1 MKSIVKFMIIL
12 LFVPLLAQS
21 EVTINVD
28 KISKHIEFTVCNN
41 VEKKQIIYT
50 GITVEKKEHGKW
62 IFIRGNIDCPCSAK
76 CRRVPIELELGE
88 CKTHRWD
95 IKKVRCETVEN
106 GTYRFVIIDNR
117 NSNTNMNNL
126 IGKSREFKLH

>member
-1 MKSIVKFMIIL
+1 MISL
-12 LFVPLLAQS
+12 LFVPSLAQS

-41 VEKKQIIYT
+41 DDKRQIVYR
-50 GITVEKKEHGKW
+50 GIIVEKKELGKW
-62 IFIRGNIDCPCSAK
+62 IFIRGNIDCPCGAK

-88 CKTHRWD
+88 CKTHKWD
-95 IKKVRCETVEN
+95 KKKARCKTVEN
-106 GTYRFVIIDNR
+106 GTYRFAVISNR
-117 NSNTNMNNL
+117 NSNISMNSMNSI